1 MIRITT
7 HRGRGEVR
15 AILLSLLCSL
25 FLLQGC
31 ATRKSKE
38 SEPRRATSAP
48 LREVVSPIAQKSVVI
63 PFKYSKEPE
72 IRGVW
77 LTTIYGLDWPHAP
90 ATTRDAMRKQRE
102 ELCQILDRLAS
113 ANFNTV
119 FFQVRLRGDLLYSS
133 DIEPMASILTGKSG
147 FTHLDYD
154 PLAFAVEECHK
165 RGLTLHAWIV
175 TLPIGT
181 DKHVKSLGNRGVW
194 GRHRSWCISH
204 KGEWYL
210 DPGLPEVRQY
220 IASLSKDLVKRYD
233 VDGIHFDYIRYPE
246 HASSFKDQASY
257 LKYGKGKEKNV
268 WRVENIS
275 SLLREV
281 AQDIRSL
288 KPHVLI
294 SAATLGKFRTLP
306 DYPKVGWTCR
316 ESVFQDPIRW
326 HKEGSIDFIV
336 PMMYYKD
343 HLFDPFLFDWKKQ
356 IPSLPIVAGLGVY
369 RVDDN
374 SRWHPTTI
382 AQQIK
387 LSTEQK
393 MAGVCFYREENI
405 RPRRKGVDQ
414 IIARHFA
421 SPVRMY
427 PFKSR
432 ALETPPAPTNLLL
445 TRLNEKK
452 VQISWEIADQFKSAT
467 IYNLFLRKKS
477 TTSSTEEDVLLVP
490 LIYGNKVIVS
500 SEMLQDADFL
510 RVEALDRAFNIGGVS
525 QPLYL

>member
-1 MIRITT
+1 M
-7 HRGRGEVR
+7 
-15 AILLSLLCSL
+15 
-25 FLLQGC
+25 
-31 ATRKSKE
+31 
-38 SEPRRATSAP
+38 
-48 LREVVSPIAQKSVVI
+48 
-63 PFKYSKEPE
+63 
-72 IRGVW
+72 
-77 LTTIYGLDWPHAP
+77 
-90 ATTRDAMRKQRE
+90 
-102 ELCQILDRLAS
+102 
-113 ANFNTV
+113 
-119 FFQVRLRGDLLYSS
+119 
-133 DIEPMASILTGKSG
+133 
-147 FTHLDYD
+147 
-154 PLAFAVEECHK
+154 
-165 RGLTLHAWIV
+165 
-175 TLPIGT
+175 
-181 DKHVKSLGNRGVW
+181 
-194 GRHRSWCISH
+194 
-204 KGEWYL
+204 
-210 DPGLPEVRQY
+210 
-220 IASLSKDLVKRYD
+220 
-233 VDGIHFDYIRYPE
+233 
-246 HASSFKDQASY
+246 
-257 LKYGKGKEKNV
+257 
-268 WRVENIS
+268 
-275 SLLREV
+275 
-281 AQDIRSL
+281 
-288 KPHVLI
+288 
-294 SAATLGKFRTLP
+294 
-306 DYPKVGWTCR
+306 
-316 ESVFQDPIRW
+316 
-326 HKEGSIDFIV
+326 
-336 PMMYYKD
+336 
-343 HLFDPFLFDWKKQ
+343 
-356 IPSLPIVAGLGVY
+356 AGLGVY